1 MLYFSIENARARV
14 HKDLAII
21 DDGSVQIK
29 RQLSQRNPSGR
40 TSEAQH
46 VRHHQ
51 DKAIGSQPI
60 TATVLIHVDDHGVAS
75 EGFFVWISHVGA
87 ERRSTSVLWLIR
99 KKVL

>member
-40 TSEAQH
+40 TS
-46 VRHHQ
+46 
-51 DKAIGSQPI
+51 G
-60 TATVLIHVDDHGVAS
+60 G
-75 EGFFVWISHVGA
+75 
-87 ERRSTSVLWLIR
+87 
-99 KKVL
+99 KVQKPNA

>member
-46 VRHHQ
+46 VRDIIKTKQ
-51 DKAIGSQPI
+51 
-60 TATVLIHVDDHGVAS
+60 S
-75 EGFFVWISHVGA
+75 EA
-87 ERRSTSVLWLIR
+87 NP
-99 KKVL
+99 